1 MTQFWMNFSKDVS
14 LSCFVELQQHKFSRW
29 FIARSITSSCNQR
42 SFTFAKSVSQS
53 STIRSSFSLFCFF
66 LPFVKPLYS
75 STVQHRLPFLVSA
88 LLHCFIVSS
97 ALYIIITRWYPF
109 ARRISV
115 LTHSLKIFGI
125 VVTWQN
131 VLWRS
136 EENLFYRCTLFLH
149 VSPLPI
155 IFFSI
160 MHFLK
165 NLNLQ
170 KCMAT
175 WFPTVIVLFQSFFTS

>member
-1 MTQFWMNFSKDVS
+1 MNFSKDVS

-131 VLWRS
+131 VL
-136 EENLFYRCTLFLH
+136 
-149 VSPLPI
+149 
-155 IFFSI
+155 
-160 MHFLK
+160 
-165 NLNLQ
+165 
-170 KCMAT
+170 
-175 WFPTVIVLFQSFFTS
+175 